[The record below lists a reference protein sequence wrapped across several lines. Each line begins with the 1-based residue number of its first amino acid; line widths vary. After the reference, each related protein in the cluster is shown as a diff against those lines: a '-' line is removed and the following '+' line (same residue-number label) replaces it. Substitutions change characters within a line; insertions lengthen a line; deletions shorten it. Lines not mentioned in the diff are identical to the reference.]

1 MSDQTFPRSKRRL
14 RVRLAALIFLGAIAC
29 SALVS
34 ADSEIPSAQAAPL
47 EKIVAHPSVP
57 MTRVELATLRALF
70 GMRLLE
76 WPDGTPVRV
85 FVMDS
90 DSETHRRFTKE
101 VRQAWD
107 RLIFSGTGQ
116 APSEVESIGE
126 MVRQIIETPGA
137 IGYLPADELVE
148 GISELEVAEQ

>member
-1 MSDQTFPRSKRRL
+1 MAR
-14 RVRLAALIFLGAIAC
+14 I
-29 SALVS
+29 
-34 ADSEIPSAQAAPL
+34 
-47 EKIVAHPSVP
+47 
-57 MTRVELATLRALF
+57 ELATLRALF

-90 DSETHRRFTKE
+90 DSTTHRRFTKE
-101 VRQAWD
+101 VLQMFPYQLRQAWD

-116 APSEVESIGE
+116 APIEVGSIDE
-126 MVRQIIETPGA
+126 MVQQVIETPGA
-137 IGYLPADELVE
+137 VGYLPADELVE